1 MKLPVF
7 RFITSLSAVGL
18 GSGGNRLGENAVATS
33 KEEPQAAIE
42 VTAFAAEV
50 SIVEQRLAKATGVS
64 REDALAMFGRSR
76 SFLFGNVARYLPS
89 ASVLGKRRRPLTTSV
104 RPVHFE
110 AHHPSSASRATPPA
124 FGSASFP
131 QPGNDD
137 ELILYGEEY
146 PCRRQPPRIVH
157 ERTYSPCRRSPAGG
171 GAHGGWPGLG

>member
-7 RFITSLSAVGL
+7 RLITSLSAVGL
-18 GSGGNRLGENAVATS
+18 GSGGNRPRENTVATS
-33 KEEPQAAIE
+33 KEELQTAIP

-50 SIVEQRLAKATGVS
+50 YIVEQRLAKATGVS

-110 AHHPSSASRATPPA
+110 AHHPSSASRPTPPVIGGA
-124 FGSASFP
+124 RVPLS
-131 QPGNDD
+131 GNDD
-137 ELILYGEEY
+137 DRILYGEEC
-146 PCRRQPPRIVH
+146 PCRRQPP
-157 ERTYSPCRRSPAGG
+157 
-171 GAHGGWPGLG
+171 